1 MPTIKDALD
10 IIGKL
15 TVAEQESL
23 KTMLLSPA
31 FVKSLNIEDFVAKER
46 FANGRVC
53 PLCGCIHVVRNGHRK
68 DGTQRYVCKDCG
80 KSFVIATNSIVSG
93 TRKDLSVWEQYID
106 CMMNGLSIRKT
117 AVACGIH
124 RNTAF
129 LWRHKILDA
138 LQNMADDVTLDGI
151 IEADETFFAISYKG
165 NHSKSKTFAMPR
177 KAHKRGHST
186 HIRGLS
192 QEKVCVPCAVNRN
205 GLSISKITNT
215 GRVSTRDLHH
225 IYDGRIKTNSTLV
238 TDKMNSYVRF
248 TNANGIDLV
257 QLKTGKAKK
266 GIYNIQHINSYHRK
280 FRRFLY
286 CEVCNRGSGNPYP
299 VINGQLFLSCLREP
313 RRCLRARNQPNIDQF
328 VQQFFKR
335 VIAVQTPY
343 FLSVDELVGLHF
355 RRQRSHHGQG
365 HHANKKLAA
374 HCGVAVHAGRMQIQ
388 ACLQARECFLNAVP
402 SSINRQGLLRVFH
415 LVAYEGKE
423 AHVTHFGVD
432 CIVITNESTAIV
444 AEHKQGLQGRL
455 VRSVSALPGLLIFH
469 ELFLQ

>member
-177 KAHKRGHST
+177 KAHMRGF
-186 HIRGLS
+186 
-192 QEKVCVPCAVNRN
+192 N
-205 GLSISKITNT
+205 G
-215 GRVSTRDLHH
+215 VSTKYLNNYLVWNNLVNYAKESDMEKRNIFLTFVLATLKTAKCRDL
-225 IYDGRIKTNSTLV
+225 S
-238 TDKMNSYVRF
+238 
-248 TNANGIDLV
+248 
-257 QLKTGKAKK
+257 
-266 GIYNIQHINSYHRK
+266 
-280 FRRFLY
+280 
-286 CEVCNRGSGNPYP
+286 NRP
-299 VINGQLFLSCLREP
+299 
-313 RRCLRARNQPNIDQF
+313 
-328 VQQFFKR
+328 
-335 VIAVQTPY
+335 
-343 FLSVDELVGLHF
+343 
-355 RRQRSHHGQG
+355 
-365 HHANKKLAA
+365 
-374 HCGVAVHAGRMQIQ
+374 
-388 ACLQARECFLNAVP
+388 AVP
-402 SSINRQGLLRVFH
+402 
-415 LVAYEGKE
+415 LVA
-423 AHVTHFGVD
+423 
-432 CIVITNESTAIV
+432 
-444 AEHKQGLQGRL
+444 
-455 VRSVSALPGLLIFH
+455 
-469 ELFLQ
+469 

>member
-1 MPTIKDALD
+1 MVVYA
-10 IIGKL
+10 
-15 TVAEQESL
+15 
-23 KTMLLSPA
+23 
-31 FVKSLNIEDFVAKER
+31 
-46 FANGRVC
+46 

-266 GIYNIQHINSYHRK
+266 GIYNIQHINSYHSQLK
-280 FRRFLY
+280 RFMRGFNGVSTKYLNNY
-286 CEVCNRGSGNPYP
+286 LVWNNLVNYAKESDMEKRNIFLTFVLATLKTAKCRDLSNRP
-299 VINGQLFLSCLREP
+299 
-313 RRCLRARNQPNIDQF
+313 
-328 VQQFFKR
+328 
-335 VIAVQTPY
+335 
-343 FLSVDELVGLHF
+343 
-355 RRQRSHHGQG
+355 
-365 HHANKKLAA
+365 
-374 HCGVAVHAGRMQIQ
+374 
-388 ACLQARECFLNAVP
+388 AVP
-402 SSINRQGLLRVFH
+402 
-415 LVAYEGKE
+415 LVA
-423 AHVTHFGVD
+423 
-432 CIVITNESTAIV
+432 
-444 AEHKQGLQGRL
+444 
-455 VRSVSALPGLLIFH
+455 
-469 ELFLQ
+469 

>member
-238 TDKMNSYVRF
+238 TDKMNSYTCTRCGDSYTDNYTNPLGHNYEAAYYPATCTDYGKTVF
-248 TNANGIDLV
+248 TCQVCGSGYYETDGTYPTGHNYNNEIITAPTCTADGLRRSTCESCGHTFDAKITANGHNYNITESISV
-257 QLKTGKAKK
+257 NGKTTRTYTCTTCGHSYKQELGDQYEEVTNYVEYLFEQYEPYMWWVLLASAGVWSIVIGVMIAIAHKNEEKEKAKK
-266 GIYNIQHINSYHRK
+266 MLINY
-280 FRRFLY
+280 
-286 CEVCNRGSGNPYP
+286 
-299 VINGQLFLSCLREP
+299 VIGL
-313 RRCLRARNQPNIDQF
+313 
-328 VQQFFKR
+328 V
-335 VIAVQTPY
+335 VIAVIVVACP
-343 FLSVDELVGLHF
+343 FLIRGIAALV
-355 RRQRSHHGQG
+355 
-365 HHANKKLAA
+365 
-374 HCGVAVHAGRMQIQ
+374 
-388 ACLQARECFLNAVP
+388 
-402 SSINRQGLLRVFH
+402 
-415 LVAYEGKE
+415 
-423 AHVTHFGVD
+423 T
-432 CIVITNESTAIV
+432 
-444 AEHKQGLQGRL
+444 
-455 VRSVSALPGLLIFH
+455 
-469 ELFLQ
+469 